1 MSVTIRKTGFNFA
14 ALSRNLREGIA
25 DVLNEGAESCVSLGQ
40 QLAPVSENGSN
51 GNPRGYMR
59 DHIKQTVEANA
70 DHLRVEITSEA
81 DYSAF
86 VEYGT
91 INQEPQPF
99 MTPAFESA
107 RRQVNNGLLRVL
119 K

>member
-1 MSVTIRKTGFNFA
+1 MSVTIRKSGFDFA
-14 ALSRNLREGIA
+14 VLSRRVRQNIA
-25 DVLNEGAESCVSLGQ
+25 DELNSGAESCVSLAKE
-40 QLAPVSENGSN
+40 LAPVDTGFMREN
-51 GNPRGYMR
+51 
-59 DHIKQTVEANA
+59 IVQTEDATPE
-70 DHLRVEITSEA
+70 HLRVSIESQA

-91 INQEPQPF
+91 VNAEAQPF

-107 RRQVNNGLLRVL
+107 RRQVNNGLLRAL